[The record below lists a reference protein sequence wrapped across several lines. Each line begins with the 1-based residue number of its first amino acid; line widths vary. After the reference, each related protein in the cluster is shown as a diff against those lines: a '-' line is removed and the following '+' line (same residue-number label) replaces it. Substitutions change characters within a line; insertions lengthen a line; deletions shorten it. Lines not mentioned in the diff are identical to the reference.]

1 MATTGIWEINDNLKV
16 AVEYISKEEKTKIN
30 EEDYKDLHNAIDY
43 IESDYKTEEKNFVT
57 SINCDYEYA
66 LEQMKITKRRFS
78 KEGGVL
84 GYHAFQSF
92 REGEVTPAQ
101 AHEIGIKTAQEMWGD
116 RFEVIVATHTNT
128 DNIHNHFVFNSVSF
142 LDGKKYCGNR
152 RTYADLRQTSDAI
165 CSEYGIS
172 VLEEKPCKRSKINF
186 ANYYK
191 GTTEKNNYFTLTRR
205 DVDNCIKEAYT
216 YDDFIKLLKK
226 MNYKVVNRYGKL
238 SLTRKN
244 YKKPIRIER
253 SFGKDYSIE
262 NIKKRIDEE
271 QVENLPFT
279 NEIVVKK
286 TINPITYQK
295 VKAKGIVALY
305 RYYCY
310 LLKIYPSNIRKH
322 KLSYDMRLDINRMD
336 RLSENNKFLA
346 SENINT
352 NEEFFLFKNE
362 LKDELSKLLS
372 ERSLLWIRTKKAET
386 ISEQEQVMTQIQK
399 LNEMIKPLQEK
410 KKHCDEIEK
419 EQKRIIEKL
428 DKYFEEVGKEVEH
441 ESIK

>member
-1 MATTGIWEINDNLKV
+1 
-16 AVEYISKEEKTKIN
+16 
-30 EEDYKDLHNAIDY
+30 
-43 IESDYKTEEKNFVT
+43 
-57 SINCDYEYA
+57 
-66 LEQMKITKRRFS
+66 
-78 KEGGVL
+78 
-84 GYHAFQSF
+84 
-92 REGEVTPAQ
+92 
-101 AHEIGIKTAQEMWGD
+101 
-116 RFEVIVATHTNT
+116 
-128 DNIHNHFVFNSVSF
+128 
-142 LDGKKYCGNR
+142 
-152 RTYADLRQTSDAI
+152 
-165 CSEYGIS
+165 
-172 VLEEKPCKRSKINF
+172 
-186 ANYYK
+186 
-191 GTTEKNNYFTLTRR
+191 
-205 DVDNCIKEAYT
+205 
-216 YDDFIKLLKK
+216 